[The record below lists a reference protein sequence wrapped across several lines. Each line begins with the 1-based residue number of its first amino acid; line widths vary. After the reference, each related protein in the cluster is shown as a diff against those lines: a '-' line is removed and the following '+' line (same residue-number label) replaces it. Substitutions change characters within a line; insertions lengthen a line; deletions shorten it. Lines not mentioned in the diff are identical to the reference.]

1 MEMKVYKR
9 GLEPKGCLY
18 VGRGSAWGN
27 PFRIGIDGTRAEVIS
42 KFRTYALQR
51 LAREKDWL
59 VPLVGRNLVCHC
71 APMPCHGDII
81 IELINDILIRTTPH
95 QGDGAVL
102 NMKEGD

>member
-18 VGRGSAWGN
+18 VGRGSVWGN

-59 VPLVGRNLVCHC
+59 VPLVGRDLVCHC